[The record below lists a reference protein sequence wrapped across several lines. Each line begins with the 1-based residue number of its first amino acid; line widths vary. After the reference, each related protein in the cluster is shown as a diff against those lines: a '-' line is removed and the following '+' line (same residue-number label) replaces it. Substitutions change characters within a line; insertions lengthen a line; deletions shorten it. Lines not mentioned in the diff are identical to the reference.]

1 MIQILAFLRPGIA
14 LCLTLALTACG
25 NLQAVRD
32 FTSQSALLAAG
43 QPVTERFVSNPRE
56 MLVHAPPTKDFE
68 ADRERLKKSAEARA
82 LRRDSV
88 VKVYS
93 VVAGYMG
100 SLANLAG
107 EDTFSLSSSIAKVEG
122 ALVAAPDLG
131 IKPETVSAFAKIA
144 TVVSNWITEAIQ
156 VKEVKAMVG
165 KHGDAMDQM
174 LAGMEDIT
182 ESIIAILEEDEKVV
196 GNFADYYESGYRFPI
211 GAELDP
217 PPSLSGAARD
227 AYIKQRD
234 AALVRRDA
242 QGLLVRRSNA
252 AMRAAQRD
260 AVRSARELLQG
271 VQSVRAGHAEMRR
284 NVDRLTNEQVVAQLR
299 RVAADIQVVRE
310 NLRRL

>member
-1 MIQILAFLRPGIA
+1 MIHIFACLRLGA
-14 LCLTLALTACG
+14 SLSLALALSACG

-32 FTSQSALLAAG
+32 FAKQSALLAAG
-43 QPVTERFVSNPRE
+43 EPVTERFVSNPQA

-82 LRRDSV
+82 KRRDSV

-107 EDTFSLSSSIAKVEG
+107 EDTFSLSSSIAEVEG

-131 IKPETVSAFAKIA
+131 IEPDTVSAFAKIA
-144 TVVSNWITEAIQ
+144 SVVSNWITEAIQ

-165 KHGDAMDQM
+165 RHGAAMEQM

-182 ESIIAILEEDEKVV
+182 VSIIGILEEDEKVV

-211 GAELDP
+211 GPEQDP
-217 PPSLSGAARD
+217 PASLSGAARD
-227 AYIKQRD
+227 AYVKQRD
-234 AALVRRDA
+234 TALVRRDA
-242 QGLLVRRSNA
+242 AGLLVRRSNA
-252 AMRAAQRD
+252 AMRAEQRD

-271 VQSVRAGHAEMRR
+271 VQSVRAGHAEMRSSI
-284 NVDRLTNEQVVAQLR
+284 DRLTNEQVVAQLR
-299 RVAADIQVVRE
+299 RLAADIQVVRE

>member
-1 MIQILAFLRPGIA
+1 
-14 LCLTLALTACG
+14 
-25 NLQAVRD
+25 
-32 FTSQSALLAAG
+32 
-43 QPVTERFVSNPRE
+43 
-56 MLVHAPPTKDFE
+56 
-68 ADRERLKKSAEARA
+68 
-82 LRRDSV
+82 
-88 VKVYS
+88 
-93 VVAGYMG
+93 
-100 SLANLAG
+100 
-107 EDTFSLSSSIAKVEG
+107 
-122 ALVAAPDLG
+122 
-131 IKPETVSAFAKIA
+131 
-144 TVVSNWITEAIQ
+144 
-156 VKEVKAMVG
+156 MVG